1 MHAPV
6 ITEQTATDADSA
18 RDLLTASYSEGRVRL
33 EDPEDFVFA
42 QRRQDLGE
50 VRLDELR
57 YSFRTTY
64 EMSPMGHVLILR
76 ATDGEFE
83 FQDAGG
89 GLRRFGAGDV
99 FLCAQPDEGYRAVT
113 RTRRAQAVGIDL
125 SLLAEVT
132 DEPVTDLVR
141 RFRRDAL
148 TPEQAR
154 HWRRTVDYLAT
165 TLAADDATAA
175 SPLILGAAGR
185 MLAAVTVSTFTT
197 EPERGSAGQSGAG
210 AATVRRAVAFLE
222 ANPDLDLGVVDV
234 ARACHVSVRALQL
247 AFRRHLD
254 TTPMA
259 YLRRVRLDRVRA
271 DLRTAGPG
279 QGVTVTQIAAR
290 WGFADPSRFSAHYRR
305 VFGEPPRDTLRN

>member
-1 MHAPV
+1 
-6 ITEQTATDADSA
+6 
-18 RDLLTASYSEGRVRL
+18 
-33 EDPEDFVFA
+33 
-42 QRRQDLGE
+42 
-50 VRLDELR
+50 
-57 YSFRTTY
+57 
-64 EMSPMGHVLILR
+64 
-76 ATDGEFE
+76 
-83 FQDAGG
+83 
-89 GLRRFGAGDV
+89 
-99 FLCAQPDEGYRAVT
+99 
-113 RTRRAQAVGIDL
+113 
-125 SLLAEVT
+125 
-132 DEPVTDLVR
+132 
-141 RFRRDAL
+141 
-148 TPEQAR
+148 
-154 HWRRTVDYLAT
+154 
-165 TLAADDATAA
+165 
-175 SPLILGAAGR
+175 

>member
-1 MHAPV
+1 MHPPV
-6 ITEQTATDADSA
+6 ITEQTATDVDSA
-18 RDLLTASYSEGRVRL
+18 RDLLTASYSEGRVRV
-33 EDPEDFVFA
+33 EEPDDFVFA

-57 YSFRTTY
+57 YSFRTSY

-76 ATDGEFE
+76 ARDGEFQ
-83 FQDAGG
+83 FADGG
-89 GLRRFGAGDV
+89 GGRREFGPGDV
-99 FLCAQPDEGYRAVT
+99 FLCAQPDEGYRAIS
-113 RTRRAQAVGIDL
+113 RTRRAQAVGLDL
-125 SLLAEVT
+125 TLLAEVSE
-132 DEPVTDLVR
+132 EPATDLVR

-148 TPEQAR
+148 APEQAR
-154 HWRRTVDYLAT
+154 HWRRTVDYLT
-165 TLAADDATAA
+165 DTLAGNDAAAA
-175 SPLILGAAGR
+175 SPLVLGAAGR
-185 MLAAVTVSTFTT
+185 MLAAATISAFTA
-197 EPERGSAGQSGAG
+197 EPEPASALRPE
-210 AATVRRAVAFLE
+210 AATSTVRRAVAFME

-234 ARACHVSVRALQL
+234 ARACHISVRALQL
-247 AFRRHLD
+247 AFRRQLD

-271 DLRTAGPG
+271 DLRTADPA